1 MRLAVAKLA
10 EKQTEPRN
18 RKAYTH
24 ETEAGANP
32 GQVRS
37 LLREINSRIVR
48 SISHAAIVSAILLKA
63 RLEQGKTKE
72 GSDA

>member
-1 MRLAVAKLA
+1 MRLALAKLA

-18 RKAYTH
+18 GKTYTH

-37 LLREINSRIVR
+37 LGRKIDSRIVR
-48 SISHAAIVSAILLKA
+48 SIGHAAIVSAILLKA
-63 RLEQGKTKE
+63 RLEQGKAKE
-72 GSDA
+72 DSDA